1 MALEKLG
8 QTSAGT
14 QIDDADINKL
24 FLRLEEIR
32 QKHAKKL
39 HPSAFIDET
48 TFPPTGSIPE
58 AFATN
63 VVSAGTQ
70 ATTSVPAQIKSN
82 IQKLEGSRYINSTYS
97 NQINVPSVGAYIQA
111 ATYYNN
117 EVNIINQLIDICTND
132 SNNSNNSV
140 HTDNADWNWCSHNG
154 YVMGHSGFCNTSG
167 GI

>member
-14 QIDDADINKL
+14 KIDDADINRL

-32 QKHAKKL
+32 QKHANKTN
-39 HPSAFIDET
+39 PSAFST
-48 TFPPTGSIPE
+48 VPS
-58 AFATN
+58 AFSTN
-63 VVSAGTQ
+63 VVSAGTK

-132 SNNSNNSV
+132 SNNNDNSV
-140 HTDNADWNWCSHNG
+140 HSDNADWNYCPHDG